1 MPPQSKHEGKR
12 KTSPVEKELD
22 LHSLTV
28 EEALPRLDELLY
40 AAYQA
45 GLFRVWVVHGK
56 GAGILRREVSRHL
69 ANHPLVKSFGPADT
83 SRGGIGATQVELREW

>member
-1 MPPQSKHEGKR
+1 M
-12 KTSPVEKELD
+12 SPVEKELD

-45 GLFRVWVVHGK
+45 GLYRVWVVHGK

-69 ANHPLVKSFGPADT
+69 ANHPLVKSFAPADP
-83 SRGGIGATQVELREW
+83 SRGGSGATQVDLREW